1 MESLFSAL
9 RPMSAS
15 MEALAAI
22 AAHLRVL
29 DGAPADPA
37 VAAQLAEVAR
47 LSGVPA
53 DLGPEE
59 RAIGASFARAFLR
72 QALELIEHPER
83 PSGWTGDDPVVV
95 ESQGRAS
102 AILAH
107 IVAELPAQT
116 PLRCAL
122 SRPGARLLDVGTG
135 VGWLAIAMARA
146 FPGLEVVGLD
156 RSASVLER
164 ARANVARE
172 GLEARVTLVAI
183 DVAALSDVARYD
195 AIWLPGP
202 FLSAETLAAAAMRAR
217 SALVPSGILVVGL
230 YGGAEPLVA
239 AIANLRAIR
248 SGGHAWALPELQAVL
263 EGAGLVEVGEIPQTW
278 PAPIRLVTACRPPR

>member
-1 MESLFSAL
+1 MATL
-9 RPMSAS
+9 RPLTAS

-29 DGAPADPA
+29 DGAPTEPA
-37 VAAQLAEVAR
+37 LAGQLAEVAR
-47 LSGVPA
+47 LSGLPT

-59 RAIGASFARAFLR
+59 RAIGASLVRAFLR
-72 QALELIEHPER
+72 QAVDLVEHPER
-83 PSGWTGDDPVVV
+83 APGWAGDDAVVV

-102 AILAH
+102 AIVAH
-107 IVAELPAQT
+107 IVAALPPGA
-116 PLRCAL
+116 PLHRAL

-135 VGWLAIAMARA
+135 VGGLAVAMARA
-146 FPGLEVVGLD
+146 FGDLAVVGLD
-156 RSASVLER
+156 RSPEVLER

-172 GLEARVTLVAI
+172 GLEARVTLVRG
-183 DVAALSDVARYD
+183 DVAELAEDARYD
-195 AIWLPGP
+195 AVWLPGP
-202 FLSAETLAAAAMRAR
+202 FLSAETLASAAARACT
-217 SALVPSGILVVGL
+217 ALVPAGVLVVGL

-263 EGAGLVEVGEIPQTW
+263 ERAGLVDVGEIPQTW
-278 PAPIRLVTACRPPR
+278 PAPIRLVTARRPQA